1 MTRMVLN
8 ALMRPYKKEAEGGLI
23 HRGNGNVKMEPE
35 VGERSWGQGVGF
47 SLEPPEGASLQDNLD
62 LGPAKLM
69 LDFWP
74 PEVGGEKRC
83 LRFQGTPFVVFLL

>member
-23 HRGNGNVKMEPE
+23 HRGDGNLKMEPE

-47 SLEPPEGASLQDNLD
+47 SLEPPEGASLQDNLCNPMD
-62 LGPAKLM
+62 GSTQASWSFTISWLLFRPL
-69 LDFWP
+69 P
-74 PEVGGEKRC
+74 VSGG
-83 LRFQGTPFVVFLL
+83 